1 MKQVECLLALKN
13 LIWTNRAALVSGIA
27 HQGVDR
33 ELKRIA
39 LSRLVPPTDF
49 YHMLIEAEAATSL
62 PAAARQNV
70 VKVNERVLYVCAI
83 HIADAAFQ
91 QSVDVEANP
100 YEKMTL
106 DFRRFTQRIVTLL
119 KGAGGRG
126 GCFQA
131 PAPDDNGKFR
141 LPTGAPER
149 QVIVRNDDDSWIDT
163 GDILN
168 FMLYTRILFTL
179 EEPWA

>member
-1 MKQVECLLALKN
+1 MRQRECLLALKN

-39 LSRLVPPTDF
+39 LARAVAPIDF
-49 YHMLIEAEAATSL
+49 YHMLIEVEATTSL
-62 PAAARQNV
+62 PALARQNV
-70 VKVNERVLYVCAI
+70 VKVNERNLYVCAI
-83 HIADAAFQ
+83 HIMDAAFQ
-91 QSVDVEANP
+91 QSPDVEANP

-106 DFRRFTQRIVTLL
+106 DFRVVTQRIVTLL
-119 KGAGGRG
+119 REAGGRG

-141 LPTGAPER
+141 LPTGGPER

-163 GDILN
+163 GDMLN
-168 FMLYTRILFTL
+168 FMLYTRILFTV